1 MRCQGPA
8 AGKHRWA
15 LASHPGGPGIGPG
28 LVDARMRQTP
38 PDLRPQAF
46 WGGLPVLF
54 LIFGS
59 GGRGSGLLAKRR
71 FTRSLKSSGVT
82 ACALPVV
89 NSRAMSVSLRF
100 VAQSTGL
107 RGGSTVLCAF
117 SDQSTT
123 ANSWIG
129 RRGTGICWSLD
140 AAACL
145 RDRLT
150 PPDA

>member
-1 MRCQGPA
+1 MPRARCREASLGSRVAPERARNRTGTGRRPHA
-8 AGKHRWA
+8 ADA
-15 LASHPGGPGIGPG
+15 PGPGC
-28 LVDARMRQTP
+28 
-38 PDLRPQAF
+38 PQAF

-129 RRGTGICWSLD
+129 RQGTGICWRLD
-140 AAACL
+140 VVSCL